1 MSESKRPTQAQRQR
15 WKQAAMEQQAK
26 MKEMIQ
32 TLAES
37 YQENP
42 ENIAELLQFGSK
54 FYRYS
59 VRNTMLI
66 YRQNPHATYV
76 QSYKAWK
83 EMGYSPKEG
92 VHGMKV
98 FVPVKTTWLEL
109 EAGKRVQ
116 LKYAS
121 KEDRIRYQAGEIPG
135 TVRTSYEI
143 GTVFDI
149 SQTTYPP
156 ELYPRLYA
164 VGYPSEL
171 HRDVEKGLIAYAEE
185 RLACPVQVEDLSS
198 ISLRGAFYPMENKI
212 RLNERLK
219 DSQRLSTLAHELGHA
234 MQHRE
239 MTKSEAQMELE
250 ADALGIMMEQYLGFE
265 PTEARKRHLAECY
278 RSYQEEYRKH
288 PGERESFG
296 TVMEQV
302 FQKFRQELPK
312 IEQYI
317 QKYVPEQTLQKLSQ
331 PQRGERPEQ
340 TNQER
345 YAQIKAQIRIVDYA
359 QQHGYHVV
367 AKGNYYTLKEHDSV
381 IIDPEKNCFWRN
393 SGRGTNPQGSVID
406 FAMNF
411 VHSGNL
417 EASLE
422 ELSQQVGGTSYPVR
436 REREHPATAKT
447 VEKVSLKD
455 HLPGRNRDMRRAYA
469 YLTKTRWIDPDVV
482 QDFVDRKMLYQDVK
496 GNCVFLAYGADGEPN
511 FATFRG
517 TLSERKFLG
526 DIKGSDYTHD
536 FYISNGADKLIV
548 TESVIDAM
556 SVMSILK
563 GQNHD
568 FQGYDYLV
576 QAGTKKYDAVLTQLQ
591 EHPEVNEVLLAMDH
605 DIAGVKGMQKVQEL
619 IGEFPEERKVSIHVP
634 DPQYKDWNE
643 VLSTAMRKMQ
653 PLEQIPFLREGELPE
668 IHSCAVQSTEQV
680 EERGFRKRGDQ
691 EQYRLV
697 ELGSEG
703 QIQPMEINRN
713 VIYTDPAQLKPL
725 VPKMYELVKYEELE
739 EQRAF
744 RTGQSRE
751 TEQKL
756 TEVQPQEPE
765 KKLTET
771 QSQEPGKKLAAEQI
785 RVENGLVMAEVQ
797 LDGQREKL
805 AVSREGD
812 RYYVETGYAFD
823 ETLQEYDLDE
833 HAAEQIREQLGERM
847 EELGEGLL
855 YLEEPLMK
863 PQRKSSPFL
872 ERVQQEEQ
880 KKDEMGME
888 YQPEEAME
896 MML

>member
-1 MSESKRPTQAQRQR
+1 MSDIKHPTQAQRQS
-15 WKQAAMEQQAK
+15 WKQSAIEQQTK
-26 MKEMIQ
+26 MKGMIQ

-37 YQENP
+37 YQERP
-42 ENIAELLQFGSK
+42 ETIAELLQFGSR

-66 YRQNPHATYV
+66 YQQNPHATYV

-83 EMGYSPKEG
+83 DMGYSPKEG

-109 EAGKRVQ
+109 EDGKRVQ

-149 SQTTYPP
+149 AQTTYPP
-156 ELYPRLYA
+156 ELYPKLYS
-164 VGYPSEL
+164 VGYPSEF
-171 HRDVEKGLIAYAEE
+171 HRDVEKGLIAYAKE
-185 RLACPVQVEDLSS
+185 RLECPVKVENLSS

-250 ADALGIMMEQYLGFE
+250 ADALGIMIEQYLGFE

-278 RSYQEEYRKH
+278 HGYQEEYRNH

-296 TVMEQV
+296 RVMEQV
-302 FQKFRQELPK
+302 FQKFRQELPE

-317 QKYVPEQTLQKLSQ
+317 QKYVPEHTLQKLSQ

-345 YAQIKAQIRIVDYA
+345 YAQIKAQIRILDYA

-393 SGRGTNPQGSVID
+393 SGRGTNPRGSVID

-411 VHSGNL
+411 VHSGDL
-417 EASLE
+417 EASLD
-422 ELSQQVGGTSYPVR
+422 ELSQQIEGMSYPVGQI
-436 REREHPATAKT
+436 REHPATVKP
-447 VEKVSLKD
+447 VGQVSLKD
-455 HLPGRNRDMRRAYA
+455 NLPERNRDMRRAYA

-482 QDFVDRKMLYQDVK
+482 QEFVDRKMLYQDVR

-536 FYISNGADKLIV
+536 FYVNNGAEKLIV

-563 GQNHD
+563 GQGVE
-568 FQGYDYLV
+568 FQKYDYLV
-576 QAGTKKYDAVLTQLQ
+576 QAGTQKYDAVLTQLE
-591 EHPEVNEVLLAMDH
+591 EHPKVNEVLLAMDH
-605 DIAGVKGMQKVQEL
+605 DIAGVKGMQKVKEL
-619 IGEFPEERKVSIHVP
+619 VWEFPEERKVSIHVP

-653 PLEQIPFLREGELPE
+653 PLEQISFLREGELPE
-668 IHSCAVQSTEQV
+668 IHYCAVQSTEQI

-697 ELGSEG
+697 EIGREG

-725 VPKMYELVKYEELE
+725 VPKMYELIKYDELDE
-739 EQRAF
+739 LRVLHIE
-744 RTGQSRE
+744 QSRE
-751 TEQKL
+751 PEQKL
-756 TEVQPQEPE
+756 PEAQPQGSGN
-765 KKLTET
+765 KLT
-771 QSQEPGKKLAAEQI
+771 AEQI
-785 RVENGLVMAEVQ
+785 RVENGLVMAEVR
-797 LDGQREKL
+797 LDGQMEKL
-805 AVSREGD
+805 AVSKEGE

-823 ETLQEYDLDE
+823 HTLQAYDLDE
-833 HAAEQIREQLGERM
+833 NTVEQIREQLGERM

-855 YLEEPLMK
+855 YLEESLMI

-880 KKDEMGME
+880 KKDEMGLD

>member
-83 EMGYSPKEG
+83 EMGYFPKEG

-98 FVPVKTTWLEL
+98 FVPVKTTWLEP
-109 EAGKRVQ
+109 EEGKRVQ

-411 VHSGNL
+411 VHSGDL

-422 ELSQQVGGTSYPVR
+422 ELSQQVGGTSYPVWT
-436 REREHPATAKT
+436 EREYPVSAKT
-447 VEKVSLKD
+447 AEKVQLKD
-455 HLPGRNRDMRRAYA
+455 HLPERNRDMRRAYA

-496 GNCVFLAYGADGEPN
+496 GNCVFLAYGEHGEPN

-536 FYISNGADKLIV
+536 FYISNGAEKLIV

-568 FQGYDYLV
+568 IHGYDYLV

-591 EHPEVNEVLLAMDH
+591 EHPKVNEVLLAMDH

-634 DPQYKDWNE
+634 EPQYKDWNE

-668 IHSCAVQSTEQV
+668 IHFCAVQSTEQV

-725 VPKMYELVKYEELE
+725 VPKMYELIKYDELDE
-739 EQRAF
+739 LRVLHIE
-744 RTGQSRE
+744 QSRE
-751 TEQKL
+751 PEQKL
-756 TEVQPQEPE
+756 PEAQPQGSGN
-765 KKLTET
+765 KLT
-771 QSQEPGKKLAAEQI
+771 AEQI

-797 LDGQREKL
+797 LDGQRETL
-805 AVSREGD
+805 AVYREGE

>member
-1 MSESKRPTQAQRQR
+1 MSENKRPTQAQRQR

-98 FVPVKTTWLEL
+98 FVPVKTTWLEP
-109 EAGKRVQ
+109 EEGKRVQ

-149 SQTTYPP
+149 AQTTYPP
-156 ELYPRLYA
+156 ELYPKLYS

-171 HRDVEKGLIAYAEE
+171 HRDVEKGLIAYAKE
-185 RLACPVQVEDLSS
+185 RLECPVKVEDLSS

-250 ADALGIMMEQYLGFE
+250 ADALGIMVEQYLGFE

-278 RSYQEEYRKH
+278 RGYQEEYRNH

-296 TVMEQV
+296 RVMEQV
-302 FQKFRQELPK
+302 FQKFRQELPE

-317 QKYVPEQTLQKLSQ
+317 QKYVPEHTLQKLSQ

-345 YAQIKAQIRIVDYA
+345 YAQIKAQIRILDYA

-393 SGRGTNPQGSVID
+393 SGRGTNPRGSVID

-411 VHSGNL
+411 VHSGDL

-422 ELSQQVGGTSYPVR
+422 ELSQQIEGMSYPVGQI
-436 REREHPATAKT
+436 REHPATVKP
-447 VEKVSLKD
+447 VGQVSLKD
-455 HLPGRNRDMRRAYA
+455 NLPERNRDMRRAYA

-482 QDFVDRKMLYQDVK
+482 QEFVDRKMLYQDVR

-536 FYISNGADKLIV
+536 FYVNNGAEKLIV

-563 GQNHD
+563 GQGVE
-568 FQGYDYLV
+568 FQKYDYLV
-576 QAGTKKYDAVLTQLQ
+576 QAGTQKYDAVLTQLE
-591 EHPEVNEVLLAMDH
+591 EHPKVNEVLLAMDH
-605 DIAGVKGMQKVQEL
+605 DIAGVKGMQKVKEL
-619 IGEFPEERKVSIHVP
+619 VWEFPEERKVSIHVP

-653 PLEQIPFLREGELPE
+653 PLEQISFLR
-668 IHSCAVQSTEQV
+668 
-680 EERGFRKRGDQ
+680 
-691 EQYRLV
+691 
-697 ELGSEG
+697 EG

-725 VPKMYELVKYEELE
+725 VPKMYELIKYDELDE
-739 EQRAF
+739 LRVLHIE
-744 RTGQSRE
+744 QSRE
-751 TEQKL
+751 PEQKL
-756 TEVQPQEPE
+756 PEAQPQGSGN
-765 KKLTET
+765 KLT
-771 QSQEPGKKLAAEQI
+771 AEQI
-785 RVENGLVMAEVQ
+785 RVENGLVMAEVR
-797 LDGQREKL
+797 LDGQMEKL
-805 AVSREGD
+805 AVSKEGE
-812 RYYVETGYAFD
+812 RYYVEIGYAFD
-823 ETLQEYDLDE
+823 HTLQAYDLDE
-833 HAAEQIREQLGERM
+833 NTVEQIREQLGERM

-855 YLEEPLMK
+855 YLEESLMI

-880 KKDEMGME
+880 KKDEMGLD
-888 YQPEEAME
+888 YQPEEVME

>member
-1 MSESKRPTQAQRQR
+1 MSENKRPTQAQRQR

-59 VRNTMLI
+59 VQNTMLI

-83 EMGYSPKEG
+83 EMGYFPKEG

-98 FVPVKTTWLEL
+98 FVPVKTTWLEP
-109 EAGKRVQ
+109 EEGKRVQ

-536 FYISNGADKLIV
+536 FYVNNGAEKLIV

-563 GQNHD
+563 GQGVE
-568 FQGYDYLV
+568 FQKYDYLV
-576 QAGTKKYDAVLTQLQ
+576 QAGTQKYDAVLTQLE
-591 EHPEVNEVLLAMDH
+591 EHPKVNEVLLAMDH
-605 DIAGVKGMQKVQEL
+605 DIAGVKGMQKVKEL
-619 IGEFPEERKVSIHVP
+619 VWEFPEERKVSIHVP

-653 PLEQIPFLREGELPE
+653 PLEQISFLREGELPE
-668 IHSCAVQSTEQV
+668 IHYCAVQSTEQI

-697 ELGSEG
+697 EIGREG

-725 VPKMYELVKYEELE
+725 VPKMYELIKYDELDE
-739 EQRAF
+739 LRVLHIE
-744 RTGQSRE
+744 QSRE
-751 TEQKL
+751 PEQKL
-756 TEVQPQEPE
+756 PEAQPQGSGN
-765 KKLTET
+765 KLT
-771 QSQEPGKKLAAEQI
+771 AEQI
-785 RVENGLVMAEVQ
+785 RVENGLVMAEVR
-797 LDGQREKL
+797 LDGQMEKL
-805 AVSREGD
+805 AVSKEGE

-823 ETLQEYDLDE
+823 HTLQAYDLDE
-833 HAAEQIREQLGERM
+833 NTVEQIREQLGERM

-855 YLEEPLMK
+855 YLEESLMI

-880 KKDEMGME
+880 KKDEMGLD
-888 YQPEEAME
+888 YQPEEVME

>member
-1 MSESKRPTQAQRQR
+1 MSENKRPTQAQRQR

-98 FVPVKTTWLEL
+98 FVPVKTTWLEP
-109 EAGKRVQ
+109 EEGKRVQ

-149 SQTTYPP
+149 AQTTYPP
-156 ELYPRLYA
+156 ELYPKLYS

-171 HRDVEKGLIAYAEE
+171 HRDVEKGLIAYAKE
-185 RLACPVQVEDLSS
+185 RLECPVKVEDLSS

-250 ADALGIMMEQYLGFE
+250 ADALGIMVEQYLGFE

-278 RSYQEEYRKH
+278 RGYQEEYRNH

-296 TVMEQV
+296 RVMEQV
-302 FQKFRQELPK
+302 FQKFRQELPE

-317 QKYVPEQTLQKLSQ
+317 QKYVPEHTLQKLSQ

-345 YAQIKAQIRIVDYA
+345 YAQIKAQIRILDYA

-393 SGRGTNPQGSVID
+393 SGRGTNPRGSVID

-411 VHSGNL
+411 VHSGDL

-422 ELSQQVGGTSYPVR
+422 ELSQQIEGMSYPVGQI
-436 REREHPATAKT
+436 REHPATVKP
-447 VEKVSLKD
+447 VGQVSLKD
-455 HLPGRNRDMRRAYA
+455 NLPERNRDMRRAYA

-482 QDFVDRKMLYQDVK
+482 QEFVDRKMLYQDVR

-536 FYISNGADKLIV
+536 FYVNNGAEKLIV

-563 GQNHD
+563 GQGVE
-568 FQGYDYLV
+568 FQKYDYLV
-576 QAGTKKYDAVLTQLQ
+576 QAGTQKYDAVLTQLE
-591 EHPEVNEVLLAMDH
+591 EHPKVNEVLLAMDH
-605 DIAGVKGMQKVQEL
+605 DIAGVKGMQKVKEL
-619 IGEFPEERKVSIHVP
+619 VWEFPEERKVSIHVP

-653 PLEQIPFLREGELPE
+653 PLEQISFLREGELPE
-668 IHSCAVQSTEQV
+668 IHYCAVQSKEQI

-697 ELGSEG
+697 EIGREG

-725 VPKMYELVKYEELE
+725 VPKMYELIKYDELDE
-739 EQRAF
+739 LRVLHIE
-744 RTGQSRE
+744 QSRE
-751 TEQKL
+751 PEQKL
-756 TEVQPQEPE
+756 PEAQPQGSGN
-765 KKLTET
+765 KLT
-771 QSQEPGKKLAAEQI
+771 AEQI
-785 RVENGLVMAEVQ
+785 RVENRLVMAEVR
-797 LDGQREKL
+797 LDGQMEKL
-805 AVSREGD
+805 AVSKEGE

-823 ETLQEYDLDE
+823 HTLQAYDLDE
-833 HAAEQIREQLGERM
+833 NTVEQIREQLGERM

-855 YLEEPLMK
+855 YLEESLMI

-880 KKDEMGME
+880 KKDEMGLD
-888 YQPEEAME
+888 YQPEEVME

>member
-1 MSESKRPTQAQRQR
+1 
-15 WKQAAMEQQAK
+15 
-26 MKEMIQ
+26 
-32 TLAES
+32 
-37 YQENP
+37 
-42 ENIAELLQFGSK
+42 
-54 FYRYS
+54 
-59 VRNTMLI
+59 
-66 YRQNPHATYV
+66 
-76 QSYKAWK
+76 
-83 EMGYSPKEG
+83 
-92 VHGMKV
+92 
-98 FVPVKTTWLEL
+98 
-109 EAGKRVQ
+109 
-116 LKYAS
+116 
-121 KEDRIRYQAGEIPG
+121 
-135 TVRTSYEI
+135 
-143 GTVFDI
+143 
-149 SQTTYPP
+149 
-156 ELYPRLYA
+156 
-164 VGYPSEL
+164 
-171 HRDVEKGLIAYAEE
+171 
-185 RLACPVQVEDLSS
+185 
-198 ISLRGAFYPMENKI
+198 
-212 RLNERLK
+212 
-219 DSQRLSTLAHELGHA
+219 
-234 MQHRE
+234 
-239 MTKSEAQMELE
+239 MTKSEAQMALE
-250 ADALGIMMEQYLGFE
+250 ADALGIMLEQYLGFE

-411 VHSGNL
+411 VHSGDL

-422 ELSQQVGGTSYPVR
+422 ELSQQVGGTSYPVQ

-455 HLPGRNRDMRRAYA
+455 HLPERNRDMRRAYA

-526 DIKGSDYTHD
+526 DISGSDYTHD

-591 EHPEVNEVLLAMDH
+591 EHPEVNEVLLAMS
-605 DIAGVKGMQKVQEL
+605 K
-619 IGEFPEERKVSIHVP
+619 
-634 DPQYKDWNE
+634 
-643 VLSTAMRKMQ
+643 
-653 PLEQIPFLREGELPE
+653 
-668 IHSCAVQSTEQV
+668 
-680 EERGFRKRGDQ
+680 
-691 EQYRLV
+691 
-697 ELGSEG
+697 
-703 QIQPMEINRN
+703 
-713 VIYTDPAQLKPL
+713 
-725 VPKMYELVKYEELE
+725 
-739 EQRAF
+739 
-744 RTGQSRE
+744 
-751 TEQKL
+751 
-756 TEVQPQEPE
+756 
-765 KKLTET
+765 
-771 QSQEPGKKLAAEQI
+771 
-785 RVENGLVMAEVQ
+785 
-797 LDGQREKL
+797 
-805 AVSREGD
+805 
-812 RYYVETGYAFD
+812 
-823 ETLQEYDLDE
+823 
-833 HAAEQIREQLGERM
+833 
-847 EELGEGLL
+847 
-855 YLEEPLMK
+855 
-863 PQRKSSPFL
+863 
-872 ERVQQEEQ
+872 
-880 KKDEMGME
+880 
-888 YQPEEAME
+888 
-896 MML
+896 

>member
-1 MSESKRPTQAQRQR
+1 MSDIKHPTQAQRQS
-15 WKQAAMEQQAK
+15 WKQSAIEQQTK
-26 MKEMIQ
+26 MKGMIQ

-37 YQENP
+37 YQERP
-42 ENIAELLQFGSK
+42 ETIAELLQFGSR

-66 YRQNPHATYV
+66 YQQNPHATYV

-83 EMGYSPKEG
+83 DMGYSPKEG

-109 EAGKRVQ
+109 EDGKRVQ

-149 SQTTYPP
+149 AQTTYPP
-156 ELYPRLYA
+156 ELYPKLYS
-164 VGYPSEL
+164 VGYPSEF
-171 HRDVEKGLIAYAEE
+171 HRDVEKGLIAYAKE
-185 RLACPVQVEDLSS
+185 RLECPVKVENLSS

-250 ADALGIMMEQYLGFE
+250 ADALGIMIEQYLGFE

-278 RSYQEEYRKH
+278 HGYQEEYRNH

-296 TVMEQV
+296 RVMEQV
-302 FQKFRQELPK
+302 FQKFRQELPE

-317 QKYVPEQTLQKLSQ
+317 QKYVPEHTLQKLSQ

-345 YAQIKAQIRIVDYA
+345 YAQIKAQIRILDYA

-393 SGRGTNPQGSVID
+393 SGRGTNPRGSVID

-411 VHSGNL
+411 VHSGDL
-417 EASLE
+417 EASLD
-422 ELSQQVGGTSYPVR
+422 ELSQQIEGMSYPVGQI
-436 REREHPATAKT
+436 REHPATVKP
-447 VEKVSLKD
+447 VGQVSLKD
-455 HLPGRNRDMRRAYA
+455 NLPERNRDMRRAYA

-482 QDFVDRKMLYQDVK
+482 QEFVDRKMLYQDVR

-536 FYISNGADKLIV
+536 FYVNNGAEKLIV

-563 GQNHD
+563 GQGVE
-568 FQGYDYLV
+568 FQKYDYLV
-576 QAGTKKYDAVLTQLQ
+576 QAGTQKYDAVLTQLE
-591 EHPEVNEVLLAMDH
+591 EHPKVNEVLLAMDH
-605 DIAGVKGMQKVQEL
+605 DIAGVKGMQKVKEL
-619 IGEFPEERKVSIHVP
+619 VWEFPEKRKVSIHVP

-653 PLEQIPFLREGELPE
+653 PLEQISFLREGELPE
-668 IHSCAVQSTEQV
+668 IHYCAVQSTEQI

-697 ELGSEG
+697 EIGREG

-725 VPKMYELVKYEELE
+725 VPKMYELIKYDELDE
-739 EQRAF
+739 LRVLHIE
-744 RTGQSRE
+744 QSRE
-751 TEQKL
+751 PEQKL
-756 TEVQPQEPE
+756 PEAQPQGSGN
-765 KKLTET
+765 KLT
-771 QSQEPGKKLAAEQI
+771 AEQI
-785 RVENGLVMAEVQ
+785 RVENGLVMAEVR
-797 LDGQREKL
+797 LDGQMEKL
-805 AVSREGD
+805 AVSKEGE

-823 ETLQEYDLDE
+823 HTLQAYDLDE
-833 HAAEQIREQLGERM
+833 NTVEQIREQLGERM

-855 YLEEPLMK
+855 YLEESLMI

-880 KKDEMGME
+880 KKDEMGLD

>member
-42 ENIAELLQFGSK
+42 ETIAELLQFGSK

-66 YRQNPHATYV
+66 YQQNPHATYV

-149 SQTTYPP
+149 AQTTYPP
-156 ELYPRLYA
+156 ELYPKLYA

-171 HRDVEKGLIAYAEE
+171 HRDVEKGLAAYAEA
-185 RLACPVQVEDLSS
+185 RLGCPVQVEDLNS
-198 ISLRGAFYPMENKI
+198 ISLRGAFYPAENKI
-212 RLNERLK
+212 RLNERLE

-265 PTEARKRHLAECY
+265 PTEARKRHLAKCY
-278 RSYQEEYRKH
+278 RGYQEEYRNH
-288 PGERESFG
+288 LGERESFG

-302 FQKFRQELPK
+302 FQKFRQELPE

-340 TNQER
+340 TNKER

-411 VHSGNL
+411 VHSGDL

-422 ELSQQVGGTSYPVR
+422 ELSQQIEGMSYPVGQI
-436 REREHPATAKT
+436 REHPATVKP
-447 VEKVSLKD
+447 VGQVSLKD
-455 HLPGRNRDMRRAYA
+455 NLPERNRDMRRAYA

-482 QDFVDRKMLYQDVK
+482 QEFVDRKMLYQDVR

-536 FYISNGADKLIV
+536 FYVNNGAEKLIV

-563 GQNHD
+563 GQGVE
-568 FQGYDYLV
+568 FQKYDYLV
-576 QAGTKKYDAVLTQLQ
+576 QAGTQKYDAVLTQLE
-591 EHPEVNEVLLAMDH
+591 EHPKVNEVLLAMDH
-605 DIAGVKGMQKVQEL
+605 DIAGVKGMQKVKEL
-619 IGEFPEERKVSIHVP
+619 VWEFPEERKVSIHVP

-643 VLSTAMRKMQ
+643 VLSIAMRKMQ
-653 PLEQIPFLREGELPE
+653 PLEQISFLREGELPE
-668 IHSCAVQSTEQV
+668 IHYCAVQSTEQI

-697 ELGSEG
+697 EIGREG

-725 VPKMYELVKYEELE
+725 VPKMYELIKYDELDE
-739 EQRAF
+739 LRVLHIE
-744 RTGQSRE
+744 QSRE
-751 TEQKL
+751 PEQKL
-756 TEVQPQEPE
+756 PEAQPQGSGN
-765 KKLTET
+765 KLT
-771 QSQEPGKKLAAEQI
+771 AEQI
-785 RVENGLVMAEVQ
+785 RVENGLVMAEVR
-797 LDGQREKL
+797 LDGQMEKL
-805 AVSREGD
+805 AVSKEGE

-823 ETLQEYDLDE
+823 HTLQAYDLDE
-833 HAAEQIREQLGERM
+833 NTVEQIREQLGERM

-855 YLEEPLMK
+855 YLEESLMI

-880 KKDEMGME
+880 KKDEMGLD
-888 YQPEEAME
+888 YQPEEVME

>member
-1 MSESKRPTQAQRQR
+1 
-15 WKQAAMEQQAK
+15 
-26 MKEMIQ
+26 
-32 TLAES
+32 
-37 YQENP
+37 
-42 ENIAELLQFGSK
+42 
-54 FYRYS
+54 
-59 VRNTMLI
+59 
-66 YRQNPHATYV
+66 
-76 QSYKAWK
+76 
-83 EMGYSPKEG
+83 
-92 VHGMKV
+92 
-98 FVPVKTTWLEL
+98 
-109 EAGKRVQ
+109 
-116 LKYAS
+116 
-121 KEDRIRYQAGEIPG
+121 
-135 TVRTSYEI
+135 
-143 GTVFDI
+143 
-149 SQTTYPP
+149 
-156 ELYPRLYA
+156 
-164 VGYPSEL
+164 
-171 HRDVEKGLIAYAEE
+171 
-185 RLACPVQVEDLSS
+185 
-198 ISLRGAFYPMENKI
+198 
-212 RLNERLK
+212 
-219 DSQRLSTLAHELGHA
+219 
-234 MQHRE
+234 
-239 MTKSEAQMELE
+239 
-250 ADALGIMMEQYLGFE
+250 
-265 PTEARKRHLAECY
+265 
-278 RSYQEEYRKH
+278 
-288 PGERESFG
+288 
-296 TVMEQV
+296 
-302 FQKFRQELPK
+302 
-312 IEQYI
+312 
-317 QKYVPEQTLQKLSQ
+317 
-331 PQRGERPEQ
+331 
-340 TNQER
+340 
-345 YAQIKAQIRIVDYA
+345 
-359 QQHGYHVV
+359 
-367 AKGNYYTLKEHDSV
+367 
-381 IIDPEKNCFWRN
+381 
-393 SGRGTNPQGSVID
+393 
-406 FAMNF
+406 
-411 VHSGNL
+411 
-417 EASLE
+417 
-422 ELSQQVGGTSYPVR
+422 
-436 REREHPATAKT
+436 
-447 VEKVSLKD
+447 
-455 HLPGRNRDMRRAYA
+455 MRRAYA

-536 FYISNGADKLIV
+536 FYISNGAEKLIV

-619 IGEFPEERKVSIHVP
+619 IVEFPEERKVSIHVP

-668 IHSCAVQSTEQV
+668 IHFCAVQSTEQV

-697 ELGSEG
+697 EIGSEG

-713 VIYTDPAQLKPL
+713 VIYTDPEQLKPL

-744 RTGQSRE
+744 RMGQSWE
-751 TEQKL
+751 TEQKQ
-756 TEVQPQEPE
+756 TEAPPQE
-765 KKLTET
+765 
-771 QSQEPGKKLAAEQI
+771 SGKKLAAEQI

>member
-1 MSESKRPTQAQRQR
+1 
-15 WKQAAMEQQAK
+15 MEQQAK

-98 FVPVKTTWLEL
+98 FVPVKTTWLEP
-109 EAGKRVQ
+109 EEGKRVQ

-149 SQTTYPP
+149 AQTTYPP
-156 ELYPRLYA
+156 ELYPKLYS

-171 HRDVEKGLIAYAEE
+171 HRDVEKGLIAYAKE
-185 RLACPVQVEDLSS
+185 RLECPVKVEDLSS

-250 ADALGIMMEQYLGFE
+250 ADALGIMVEQYLGFE

-278 RSYQEEYRKH
+278 RGYQEEYRNH

-296 TVMEQV
+296 RVMEQV
-302 FQKFRQELPK
+302 FQKFRQELPE

-317 QKYVPEQTLQKLSQ
+317 QKYVPEHTLQKLSQ

-345 YAQIKAQIRIVDYA
+345 YAQIKAQIRILDYA

-393 SGRGTNPQGSVID
+393 SGRGTNPRGSVID

-411 VHSGNL
+411 VHSGDL

-422 ELSQQVGGTSYPVR
+422 ELSQQIEGMSYPVGQI
-436 REREHPATAKT
+436 REHPATVKP
-447 VEKVSLKD
+447 VGQVSLKD
-455 HLPGRNRDMRRAYA
+455 NLPERNRDMRRAYA

-482 QDFVDRKMLYQDVK
+482 QEFVDRKMLYQDVR

-536 FYISNGADKLIV
+536 FYVNNGAEKLIV

-563 GQNHD
+563 GQGVE
-568 FQGYDYLV
+568 FQKYDYLV
-576 QAGTKKYDAVLTQLQ
+576 QAGTQKYDAVLTQLE
-591 EHPEVNEVLLAMDH
+591 EHPKVNEVLLAMDH
-605 DIAGVKGMQKVQEL
+605 DIAGVKGMQKVKEL
-619 IGEFPEERKVSIHVP
+619 VWEFPEERKVSIHVP

-653 PLEQIPFLREGELPE
+653 PLEQISFLREGELPE
-668 IHSCAVQSTEQV
+668 IHYCAVQSTEQI

-697 ELGSEG
+697 EIGREG

-725 VPKMYELVKYEELE
+725 VPKMYELIKYDELDE
-739 EQRAF
+739 LRVLHIE
-744 RTGQSRE
+744 QSRE
-751 TEQKL
+751 PEQKL
-756 TEVQPQEPE
+756 PEAQPQGSGN
-765 KKLTET
+765 KLT
-771 QSQEPGKKLAAEQI
+771 AEQI
-785 RVENGLVMAEVQ
+785 RVENGLVMAEVR
-797 LDGQREKL
+797 LDGQMEKL
-805 AVSREGD
+805 AVSKEGE

-823 ETLQEYDLDE
+823 HTLQAYDLDE
-833 HAAEQIREQLGERM
+833 NTVEQIREQLGERM

-855 YLEEPLMK
+855 YLEESLMI

-880 KKDEMGME
+880 KKDEMGLD
-888 YQPEEAME
+888 YQPEEVME